1 VNDVLLRAD
10 AISVRRGRRVVLE
23 RCDVTVR
30 TGEVLGV
37 YGPNGAGKS
46 SLLQALAGLLPL
58 ASGQLSFKDRVLG
71 QTLTPLDY
79 HRATAAVFQEPLLL
93 RGTVWHNVTL
103 GLRLRGVAA
112 HERDGRA
119 RQWLERLKIADL
131 AERPVGGL
139 SGGEAQR
146 TSLAR
151 ALVLD
156 PEIMFLD
163 EPFAS
168 LDAPTRFRLVG
179 ELADILAERR
189 IAAVFVT
196 HDLAEAADVCRRC
209 LVLDRAHVLAEGE
222 LPQIIR
228 QPHSRRIAE
237 IVGTE
242 NIFEGTIVEGHS
254 DGLSLE
260 WSGQRLAISRGNLA
274 PGRRV
279 TFVVRH
285 EDVLLGDPRIFAAP
299 NTLHGR
305 VSYVRRRG
313 EMQLLGIQ
321 VGNPWIWQASA
332 PPHEEYA
339 PGQEIAITVPP
350 AAIWVMP
357 E

>member
-1 VNDVLLRAD
+1 M
-10 AISVRRGRRVVLE
+10 VLE
-23 RCDVTVR
+23 SCDVTVR
-30 TGEVLGV
+30 TSEVLGV

-46 SLLQALAGLLPL
+46 TLLQALAGLLPL
-58 ASGQLSFKDRVLG
+58 ASGHLAFKGRVLG
-71 QTLTPLDY
+71 QTLTTLDY

-112 HERDGRA
+112 HERDARA
-119 RQWLERLKIADL
+119 WPWLERLKIADL
-131 AERPVGGL
+131 AERPIRAL

-151 ALVLD
+151 ALVLN

-179 ELADILAERR
+179 ELAEILAEGR

-196 HDLAEAADVCRRC
+196 HDLAEAADVCHRG
-209 LVLDRAHVLAEGE
+209 LIMDRGHVLAEGE

-228 QPHSRRIAE
+228 QPRSRRIAE

-242 NIFEGTIVEGHS
+242 NIFEGTVVDVHS
-254 DGLSLE
+254 SGGSLE
-260 WSGQRLAISRGNLA
+260 WSGQRLAISRDNLA
-274 PGRRV
+274 SGRRV

-285 EDVLLGDPRIFAAP
+285 EDVRLGDPKSSAAP
-299 NTLHGR
+299 NTLLGH
-305 VSYVRRRG
+305 VSYVRRCG
-313 EMQLLGIQ
+313 EAQLVGIR
-321 VGNPWIWQASA
+321 VGSPHVWHATAS
-332 PPHEEYA
+332 PHEQYA
-339 PGQEIAITVPP
+339 PGQQVAITIPP

>member
-1 VNDVLLRAD
+1 MARAPED
-10 AISVRRGRRVVLE
+10 RRSR
-23 RCDVTVR
+23 
-30 TGEVLGV
+30 
-37 YGPNGAGKS
+37 GA
-46 SLLQALAGLLPL
+46 P
-58 ASGQLSFKDRVLG
+58 GQ
-71 QTLTPLDY
+71 
-79 HRATAAVFQEPLLL
+79 
-93 RGTVWHNVTL
+93 
-103 GLRLRGVAA
+103 
-112 HERDGRA
+112 
-119 RQWLERLKIADL
+119 
-131 AERPVGGL
+131 GL

-151 ALVLD
+151 SLVLD

-285 EDVLLGDPRIFAAP
+285 EDVRLGDPRIFAAP
-299 NTLHGR
+299 NTAPRPRQLR
-305 VSYVRRRG
+305 AAAAAM
-313 EMQLLGIQ
+313 MQLLGIQ